1 LAPEKDLY
9 FSPTYLSVRFQSI
22 TGLAKRKVFVSLSPY
37 FKVPPEL
44 SKIVYQDPLERKKR
58 EREERIERERAE
70 MLNR

>member
-1 LAPEKDLY
+1 L
-9 FSPTYLSVRFQSI
+9 SP
-22 TGLAKRKVFVSLSPY
+22 LSPY

-70 MLNR
+70 MANRQDPFASLGQRPMSRQVS